1 MLSIFSF
8 NPFCTIA
15 KKHQFNMKRNTL
27 VFLPLIFTATFFS
40 SCEKNVTFDFVHD
53 PKLVLNCI
61 LNPDSIVSASLTWSE
76 SLDSI
81 ANFEPVEGAEI
92 FLFEGNDIFGVL
104 EPTENGRYKLD
115 KKPEP
120 GKTYK
125 IEVKGKNHPLLLATT
140 TVPKHPEIEYSKE
153 ITGHLEFDST
163 RATFNLNVKI
173 NDRPGPDNYW
183 IYDTWVVK
191 GVKYGGARKEIN
203 APFLDGF
210 NKITDPE
217 AKYGYTLSLGVR
229 LSDEGYD
236 GKTMEFVI
244 PDYFEGTQYSYT
256 DAVHFLNACENYDKH
271 MKTIILNR
279 MKETS
284 ELPFFEP
291 VQIYSNIEN
300 GYGIFGSCAMTTIDF

>member
-1 MLSIFSF
+1 MRTGNLFILLLFF
-8 NPFCTIA
+8 GI
-15 KKHQFNMKRNTL
+15 TL
-27 VFLPLIFTATFFS
+27 FP
-40 SCEKNVTFDFVHD
+40 SCEKEVIFDFDHN

-61 LNPDSIVSASLTWSE
+61 LNPDSVVSASLTLSE
-76 SLDSI
+76 SLDSL
-81 ANFEPVEGAEI
+81 ANFKPVEGAEI

-104 EPTENGRYKLD
+104 EPTENGHYKLD

-125 IEVKGKNHPLLLATT
+125 IEVKDKNHSPLLATT
-140 TVPKHPEIEYSKE
+140 TVPKPPEIEYTKE

-173 NDRPGPDNYW
+173 NDKPGPNNYW

-217 AKYGYTLSLGVR
+217 AKYGYTLSLGIR
-229 LSDEGYD
+229 LSDEGYE

-244 PDYFEGTQYSYT
+244 PGYFEGTQYSYT
-256 DAVHFLNACENYDKH
+256 DAVHFLNADEHYDKH
-271 MKTIILNR
+271 IKTIIINH
-279 MKETS
+279 MKENS

-300 GYGIFGSCAMTTIDF
+300 GYGIFGSCAITTIDF

>member
-1 MLSIFSF
+1 MYSVS
-8 NPFCTIA
+8 NPFSDNNQNIRL
-15 KKHQFNMKRNTL
+15 NMKKNTL
-27 VFLPLIFTATFFS
+27 FILLIIPGVFLFPA
-40 SCEKNVTFDFVHD
+40 CEKDVTFDFDHS

-61 LNPDSIVSASLTWSE
+61 LNPDSVVSASLTLSE
-76 SLDSI
+76 SLDST
-81 ANFEPVEGAEI
+81 ANFESVRGAEI
-92 FLFEGNDIFGVL
+92 IIYEGNNIFGVL
-104 EPTENGRYKLD
+104 EPIENGRYKLD

-125 IEVKGKNHPLLLATT
+125 IEVKGKNHPPLLATT
-140 TVPKHPEIEYSKE
+140 TVPKPPEIKYSKE
-153 ITGHLEFDST
+153 ITGQLEFDST

-173 NDRPGPDNYW
+173 NDKPGPDNYW

-191 GVKYGGARKEIN
+191 GIKYSGARKEIN

-210 NKITDPE
+210 NKVTDPE

-229 LSDEGYD
+229 LTDEGYD

-244 PDYFEGTQYSYT
+244 PDYIEGTQYSYT
-256 DAVHFLNACENYDKH
+256 DAVHFLNADEHYDKH
-271 MKTIILNR
+271 IKTIILNR

-300 GYGIFGSCAMTTIDF
+300 GYGIFGSCAITTIDF

>member
-1 MLSIFSF
+1 MRKHFFNLLIALVIISCEEEVSF
-8 NPFCTIA
+8 NFE
-15 KKHQFNMKRNTL
+15 HQ
-27 VFLPLIFTATFFS
+27 
-40 SCEKNVTFDFVHD
+40 
-53 PKLVLNCI
+53 PKLNLNCI
-61 LNPDSIVSASLTWSE
+61 LNPDSMVTATLTLSQ
-76 SLDSI
+76 SLDSPEKI
-81 ANFEPVEGAEI
+81 KPVYGAIITLYEENQVIGILKETEG
-92 FLFEGNDIFGVL
+92 GY
-104 EPTENGRYKLD
+104 YKLD
-115 KKPEP
+115 KKPRE
-120 GKTYK
+120 GKKYN
-125 IEVKGKNHPLLLATT
+125 I
-140 TVPKHPEIEYSKE
+140 TVESTGYSSVSAVTVIPNRPEIEYTKE
-153 ITGHLEFDST
+153 ITGHLEYDST

-183 IYDTWVVK
+183 IYDTWVVNE
-191 GVKYGGARKEIN
+191 VRYGGARKEIN

-217 AKYGYTLSLGVR
+217 AKYGYILSLGVR

-256 DAVHFLNACENYDKH
+256 DAVHFLNACEHYDKH
-271 MKTIILNR
+271 LKTIILNR

-300 GYGIFGSCAMTTIDF
+300 GYGIFGSCAITTIYF

>member
-1 MLSIFSF
+1 MKHFF
-8 NPFCTIA
+8 PF
-15 KKHQFNMKRNTL
+15 L
-27 VFLPLIFTATFFS
+27 VVLVLV
-40 SCEKNVTFDFVHD
+40 SCEKDVTFHFEHQ
-53 PKLVLNCI
+53 PKLNLNCI
-61 LNPDSIVSASLTWSE
+61 LNPDSSVTVNLTLSQSLGSPE
-76 SLDSI
+76 EI
-81 ANFEPVEGAEI
+81 RPVDGAVITLYED
-92 FLFEGNDIFGVL
+92 NQIFGML
-104 EPTENGRYKLD
+104 KETGDGYYKLD
-115 KKPEP
+115 KKPHE
-120 GKTYK
+120 GKKYQITA
-125 IEVKGKNHPLLLATT
+125 EATDYHSVSAET
-140 TVPKHPEIEYSKE
+140 TIPNRPEIEYSKE

-256 DAVHFLNACENYDKH
+256 DAVHFLNTCEHYDKH
-271 MKTIILNR
+271 IKTIILNR
-279 MKETS
+279 MKEDS

-300 GYGIFGSCAMTTIDF
+300 GYGIFGSCAITTIDF

>member
-1 MLSIFSF
+1 MKNNTSF
-8 NPFCTIA
+8 I
-15 KKHQFNMKRNTL
+15 L
-27 VFLPLIFTATFFS
+27 LLIFGITFFS
-40 SCEKNVTFDFVHD
+40 SCEKDVTFDFVHN

-61 LNPDSIVSASLTWSE
+61 LNPDSVVSASLTLSE
-76 SLDSI
+76 SLDST
-81 ANFEPVEGAEI
+81 ARFEPIEGAKI
-92 FLFEGNDIFGVL
+92 VLYEGDDIFGKL
-104 EPTENGRYKLD
+104 TETEHGRYRLD
-115 KKPEP
+115 KRPKPGE
-120 GKTYK
+120 TYK
-125 IEVKGKNHPLLLATT
+125 IEVKSKNHDPLLATT
-140 TVPKHPEIEYSKE
+140 TVPKPPEVEYSKE
-153 ITGHLEFDST
+153 FTGHLEFDST

-191 GVKYGGARKEIN
+191 GVKYGGTRKEIN

-210 NKITDPE
+210 NKITDPV
-217 AKYGYTLSLGVR
+217 ARYGYTLSLGIR

-256 DAVHFLNACENYDKH
+256 EAVYFLNACEHYDKH

-279 MKETS
+279 MKENS

-300 GYGIFGSCAMTTIDF
+300 GYGIFGSCAITTIDF